1 LCAVL
6 LALSSLASAAPNT
19 VHLEEL
25 TWTELRDRVAA
36 GTSIALIPIG
46 GTEQNGP
53 HMALGKHNVRVRALA
68 QRIADKLGDA
78 IVAPVVAYVPEG
90 AIEPPVAHM
99 RWPGTITTP
108 EPAFEAMLE
117 SAARSLQRAGLRHVF
132 LLGDHGGY
140 RASLDRVAQRVRGVH
155 ALPEYYRAST
165 RDFVAALEKQG
176 WRRDQIGE
184 HAGLFDTALMLAIDP
199 SAVRSDVAKARVPAQ
214 TGDGVSGDPRE
225 ATAALG
231 RDAADHVVAV
241 SVAAIRAVVTGS
253 SPGNERGAAK
263 NGGPAKRQ

>member
-1 LCAVL
+1 
-6 LALSSLASAAPNT
+6 LALAASSMLVAVPVRAAPPTT

-36 GTSIALIPIG
+36 GTTIALIPIG

-53 HMALGKHNVRVRALA
+53 HMTLGKHNLRVRALA
-68 QRIADKLGDA
+68 QRIAENLGDA

-90 AIEPPVAHM
+90 AIDPPAAHM

-140 RASLDRVAQRVRGVH
+140 RASLERVAQRARGVH

-165 RDFVAALEKQG
+165 RDIIPALESHG
-176 WRRDQIGE
+176 FRLEQIGE
-184 HAGLFDTALMLAIDP
+184 HAGLLDTALMLAVDP
-199 SAVRSDVAKARVPAQ
+199 SAVRIDAAKARAPSQ
-214 TGDGVSGDPRE
+214 TGDGVSGDPRQ

-231 RDAADHVVAV
+231 RAAADHVIEV
-241 SVAAIRAVVTGS
+241 SVSAIRSAVTGATKKAES
-253 SPGNERGAAK
+253 
-263 NGGPAKRQ
+263 AKRQ